1 MACKSAVWFSALG
14 FPPHATAT
22 VSRSTH
28 TLGEKMLHCVFVISA
43 GFLAPANIKHRS
55 AAVPFARSPGL
66 YASVPTEDF
75 DDVELRF
82 RDMEDA
88 EKSAP
93 AASTKSAQAFTK
105 TSAPVVALMEKHSF
119 PLGLAQRAVASA
131 KNSPVRFW
139 AVDNSGS
146 MGIPDGQRL
155 GKDSGGNFKV
165 IQSTRWQELTDDI
178 ESVAALSSTI
188 GSRTEFYLINPGA
201 SPPLIITGDGRP
213 GEVEAVRAGLGAPTG
228 TTPLA
233 ETTKRIADKISAMVD
248 QSLLVGLEKA
258 CVVIATDGK
267 PDDEGAFE
275 SAVKRLLKLP
285 VWLVFRLCT
294 NDDDVLGYYNELD
307 AQREQP
313 RVEQRVSCGTS
324 GGSEHI
330 FWKEPPPT
338 TTTTTPQ
345 PPISNPSPCAV
356 EADIEVIDD
365 LHGEALEIAKDHF
378 MQHHNSD
385 LAWEGKA
392 LRRALLIQPSPFQID
407 DNAAHD
413 NGHNH
418 PAPQAQGA
426 DGTHPPGNRR
436 SQKRPPARGSP
447 AQGAIPPAA
456 QVPPHLLPARRSLMS
471 PEKEG
476 KERQY

>member
-1 MACKSAVWFSALG
+1 
-14 FPPHATAT
+14 
-22 VSRSTH
+22 
-28 TLGEKMLHCVFVISA
+28 MLHCVFVISA

-93 AASTKSAQAFTK
+93 AASTESAQAFTK

-307 AQREQP
+307 AQL
-313 RVEQRVSCGTS
+313 
-324 GGSEHI
+324 
-330 FWKEPPPT
+330 
-338 TTTTTPQ
+338 
-345 PPISNPSPCAV
+345 

-365 LHGEALEIAKDHF
+365 LHGEALEIAQAGNTWLTYGPP
-378 MQHHNSD
+378 MQLARFGMQDQIFD
-385 LAWEGKA
+385 LIDETELLPSQIKTFCE
-392 LRRALLIQPSPFQID
+392 ALLGCSSLPEPELDTQAFIASIEEQLALQPNVFDPSSGKVLPWIKTEFL
-407 DNAAHD
+407 
-413 NGHNH
+413 
-418 PAPQAQGA
+418 
-426 DGTHPPGNRR
+426 
-436 SQKRPPARGSP
+436 KARLS
-447 AQGAIPPAA
+447 
-456 QVPPHLLPARRSLMS
+456 
-471 PEKEG
+471 
-476 KERQY
+476 